1 MPKITEENMPP
12 FKRCRHGTDTKKNY
26 GNCFIQ
32 FLALSKRNFNC
43 IIYSGIILMSI
54 MMKLSFFSNL
64 TLVVGIHNKHSDPEN
79 IQNVQIIHRSNLL
92 NIAREFYIFM

>member
-1 MPKITEENMPP
+1 MAMIQ
-12 FKRCRHGTDTKKNY
+12 KNN

-43 IIYSGIILMSI
+43 IIDSGIILMSI
-54 MMKLSFFSNL
+54 MMKMSFFSNL

-79 IQNVQIIHRSNLL
+79 ILNV
-92 NIAREFYIFM
+92 